1 MKHGVM
7 CPALEI
13 NDARLL
19 ISVLE
24 NERILGEYTPDDLMR
39 LADIKYGISVR
50 VEAAEAR
57 NREAAERGELV

>member
-19 ISVLE
+19 IDVLG
-24 NERILGEYTPDDLMR
+24 NERILGEYTPD
-39 LADIKYGISVR
+39 
-50 VEAAEAR
+50 
-57 NREAAERGELV
+57 